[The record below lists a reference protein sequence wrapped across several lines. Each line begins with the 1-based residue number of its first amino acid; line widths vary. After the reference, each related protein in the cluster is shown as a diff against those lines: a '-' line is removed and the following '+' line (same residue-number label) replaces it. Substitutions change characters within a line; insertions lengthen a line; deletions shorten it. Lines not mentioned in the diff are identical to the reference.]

1 LFFKQVVN
9 FSKNKFYKQPALY
22 IHHLKSV
29 VFNKHDM
36 KGFHFK
42 NGTFDPTMARSV
54 HFFELAYAQ
63 TAKKC
68 PLGHSARQ
76 VGCPKISVKFVQA
89 LHINYLFKIYTRT
102 LIINIRMSIA

>member
-1 LFFKQVVN
+1 
-9 FSKNKFYKQPALY
+9 
-22 IHHLKSV
+22 
-29 VFNKHDM
+29 M

-76 VGCPKISVKFVQA
+76 VGCPKISVNFVQA
-89 LHINYLFKIYTRT
+89 LHYVVLYTGFYLTLLISGGEYIKQVVYKIHFY
-102 LIINIRMSIA
+102 